1 MLLLQEKEKQNASQ
15 MANLSGIAKRT
26 LERDLAVLKKKRLI
40 HFTGAPRTGGYV
52 LTKKG
57 KELIENFEFQKK

>member
-1 MLLLQEKEKQNASQ
+1 MVLLNEKEKKNTSQ
-15 MANLSGIAKRT
+15 
-26 LERDLAVLKKKRLI
+26 LAGLKKKRLI

-57 KELIENFEFQKK
+57 KELIDNFEPG